1 MCQLV
6 RLELPTWKENILPK
20 QHIVSGAVCAITMYF
35 LCHSKDTLTTVVRV
49 TKSQSLHGQMIQVLF
64 PKKCTN
70 EGTRQ
75 IQLNKACIW

>member
-1 MCQLV
+1 MC
-6 RLELPTWKENILPK
+6 
-20 QHIVSGAVCAITMYF
+20 SGAVCAITMYF

-64 PKKCTN
+64 PKKRTY